1 MITYTYTYFF
11 LGVAGQ
17 PCKFTVETSGAA
29 VDTLGFAVE
38 GPHQAE
44 IKCRDLGNGKCEV
57 IYYPTKP
64 GDYTVHVTCNG
75 KDIPD
80 SPFTVPITPGGDAS
94 KCYAEG
100 PGLEPE
106 GVVASKTCYFCCSCI
121 FVLRSSEG
129 NLQNNRTQ
137 IIKQSQTRDI
147 GPAKCAT
154 TRVNRHV
161 QLIIYVN
168 VYVYAKFS
176 SYRITCL
183 YFCLNDQWLNVG
195 SAVNA

>member
-1 MITYTYTYFF
+1 MYFCVPLFNSKCLF

-17 PCKFTVETSGAA
+17 PCKFTVETNGAA

-80 SPFTVPITPGGDAS
+80 SPFSVPITPGGDAS

-106 GVVASKTCYFCCSCI
+106 GLVASK
-121 FVLRSSEG
+121 
-129 NLQNNRTQ
+129 
-137 IIKQSQTRDI
+137 
-147 GPAKCAT
+147 A
-154 TRVNRHV
+154 
-161 QLIIYVN
+161 
-168 VYVYAKFS
+168 
-176 SYRITCL
+176 
-183 YFCLNDQWLNVG
+183 
-195 SAVNA
+195 

>member
-1 MITYTYTYFF
+1 MTECDIVPRAITLISPCPSCDNLYLYLFF

-75 KDIPD
+75 EDIPD

-100 PGLEPE
+100 PGLEPQ

-121 FVLRSSEG
+121 FVLHSSEG
-129 NLQNNRTQ
+129 YLQNNRTQ

-161 QLIIYVN
+161 QLYM
-168 VYVYAKFS
+168 
-176 SYRITCL
+176 
-183 YFCLNDQWLNVG
+183 
-195 SAVNA
+195 